1 MTDNHDPIC
10 EGDAI
15 WQSRTKPCPVCAL
28 IAKARADERRD
39 IAIQA
44 RDARGVVVND
54 DDGRRRMIES
64 LALASVIVAGIFILI
79 YWIEWT
85 G

>member
-1 MTDNHDPIC
+1 M
-10 EGDAI
+10 
-15 WQSRTKPCPVCAL
+15 
-28 IAKARADERRD
+28 
-39 IAIQA
+39 
-44 RDARGVVVND
+44 ND